1 MFMLEDFKDRQNLA
15 YSILNNAISS
25 NKISHA
31 YLFDCNENPDAMKI
45 ALSFAKMIICN
56 DINDEDDRVN
66 ICRRID
72 DGNYLDIKI
81 IESDGIWIKK
91 DELINLQNEFS
102 KRAIEGKKKIYII
115 NEAEKM
121 NVQTANSIL
130 KFLEEPVDDIVAIL
144 LVNNINLVLPTI
156 ISRCQVIKLNKKKY
170 ALTSN
175 ENFFYLFSNSK
186 YGKISFDEASS
197 IIDDV
202 VNFASFMEKNGLD
215 SIIYSKKIW
224 HNIFKDRE
232 ASIMAMELLINL
244 YVDIV
249 RYKAGVDVNFYKDK
263 IDIIDV
269 IASYNDLNRIAK
281 KVDIL
286 IEAKNNL
293 KRNLNINL
301 LIDKLF
307 IDMCGDL

>member
-1 MFMLEDFKDRQNLA
+1 MLDEFKNCQSVA
-15 YSILNNAISS
+15 YGILSNAVSN

-56 DINDEDDRVN
+56 DLDENDRENVS
-66 ICRRID
+66 RRID

-102 KRAIEGKKKIYII
+102 KRAIEGKKKVYII

-170 ALTSN
+170 ALTSL

-186 YGKISFDEASS
+186 YGKISSDEAND
-197 IIDDV
+197 IISNV
-202 VNFASFMEKNGLD
+202 INFASFMENNGLD

-224 HNIFKDRE
+224 HNVFKDRE
-232 ASIMAMELLINL
+232 ASIMAMELLINF
-244 YVDIV
+244 YMDVI
-249 RYKAGVDVNFYKDK
+249 RYKAGVEVNFYKDNL
-263 IDIIDV
+263 DIIND
-269 IASYNDLNRIAK
+269 ISSYNDLDKLGK
-281 KVDIL
+281 KIDIL

-301 LIDKLF
+301 LIDKLI
-307 IDMCGDL
+307 IDMCGD

>member
-1 MFMLEDFKDRQNLA
+1 MLDEFKDCQSVA
-15 YSILNNAISS
+15 YGILSNAVSN

-56 DINDEDDRVN
+56 DLDENDRENVS
-66 ICRRID
+66 RRID

-102 KRAIEGKKKIYII
+102 KRAIEGKKKVYII

-170 ALTSN
+170 ALTSL

-186 YGKISFDEASS
+186 YGKISSDEAND
-197 IIDDV
+197 IISNV
-202 VNFASFMEKNGLD
+202 INFASFMENNGLD

-224 HNIFKDRE
+224 HNVFKDRE
-232 ASIMAMELLINL
+232 ASIMAMELLINF
-244 YVDIV
+244 YMDVI
-249 RYKAGVDVNFYKDK
+249 RYKAGVEVNFYKDNL
-263 IDIIDV
+263 DIIND
-269 IASYNDLNRIAK
+269 ISSYNDLDKLGK
-281 KVDIL
+281 KIDIL

-301 LIDKLF
+301 LIDKLI
-307 IDMCGDL
+307 IDMCGD

>member
-1 MFMLEDFKDRQNLA
+1 MLDEFKDCQSVA
-15 YSILNNAISS
+15 YGILSNAVSN

-56 DINDEDDRVN
+56 DLDENDRENVS
-66 ICRRID
+66 RRID

-102 KRAIEGKKKIYII
+102 KRAIEGKKKVYII

-170 ALTSN
+170 ALTSL

-186 YGKISFDEASS
+186 YGKISSDEAND
-197 IIDDV
+197 IISNV
-202 VNFASFMEKNGLD
+202 INFASFMENNGLD

-224 HNIFKDRE
+224 HNVFKDRE
-232 ASIMAMELLINL
+232 ASIMAMELLINF
-244 YVDIV
+244 YMDVI
-249 RYKAGVDVNFYKDK
+249 RYKAGVEVNFYKDNL
-263 IDIIDV
+263 DIIND
-269 IASYNDLNRIAK
+269 ISSYNDLDKLGK
-281 KVDIL
+281 KIDIF

-301 LIDKLF
+301 LIDKLI
-307 IDMCGDL
+307 IDMCGD